1 VLFFW
6 IIKVLSTTVGETFA
20 DFLAT
25 KLGLGLITTSY
36 VMSGLFLVALA
47 VQLTRKRYIPRVYWT
62 VVVLVSVVGTL
73 VSDTLVDKLG
83 LGLQT
88 TTIAFSAALAVVFAL
103 WYVSEKT
110 LSVHWIA
117 TTKRELFYW
126 SAILFTFALG
136 TSAGDLIAEKSGAG
150 YALAALIF
158 ASLIGLTAV
167 AYYGLRL
174 NAILA
179 FWLAYI
185 LTRPLGASM
194 GDLLSQPHKAGG
206 LDLGTTVTSAIFL
219 SVIVALVA
227 YLTTT
232 PDPAPVGKRR
242 SSVRRKSAVRGRSSR
257 MIVDDA
263 RRSTPARRDARRRRI
278 APSRRGARRMGD
290 A

>member
-1 VLFFW
+1 MLFFW

-232 PDPAPVGKRR
+232 PDPAPVGTQTRR
-242 SSVRRKSAVRGRSSR
+242 EAAFER
-257 MIVDDA
+257 
-263 RRSTPARRDARRRRI
+263 TT
-278 APSRRGARRMGD
+278 
-290 A
+290 